1 MNITHDTEPQKF
13 EDTIVLS
20 VMTKFYERSKVGIK
34 KYNTTL
40 DRDDLSPIEWL
51 NHAQDEA
58 MDLCL
63 YLERLKRKIQGKL
76 LADVIGEDGF
86 SDTDSLSAVDWL
98 IDKIE
103 TNRMFT
109 EAGEY
114 WNILKREAIR
124 MEREKI
130 ANAYNNGKNAP
141 F

>member
-1 MNITHDTEPQKF
+1 MKQEI

-76 LADVIGEDGF
+76 LTDLMNMDPYED
-86 SDTDSLSAVDWL
+86 
-98 IDKIE
+98 
-103 TNRMFT
+103 
-109 EAGEY
+109 
-114 WNILKREAIR
+114 
-124 MEREKI
+124 
-130 ANAYNNGKNAP
+130 
-141 F
+141 

>member
-63 YLERLKRKIQGKL
+63 YLERLKKKIQGKL
-76 LADVIGEDGF
+76 L
-86 SDTDSLSAVDWL
+86 TDLMNMDSY
-98 IDKIE
+98 E
-103 TNRMFT
+103 TDET
-109 EAGEY
+109 
-114 WNILKREAIR
+114 K
-124 MEREKI
+124 
-130 ANAYNNGKNAP
+130 
-141 F
+141 

>member
-1 MNITHDTEPQKF
+1 MNITHDNEPQKF

-63 YLERLKRKIQGKL
+63 YLERLKKKIQGKL
-76 LADVIGEDGF
+76 L
-86 SDTDSLSAVDWL
+86 TDL
-98 IDKIE
+98 INMDSYE
-103 TNRMFT
+103 TDET
-109 EAGEY
+109 
-114 WNILKREAIR
+114 K
-124 MEREKI
+124 
-130 ANAYNNGKNAP
+130 
-141 F
+141 

>member
-20 VMTKFYERSKVGIK
+20 VMTKFYERSKLGIK

-63 YLERLKRKIQGKL
+63 YLERLKKKIQGKL
-76 LADVIGEDGF
+76 LTDLMNMDSYED
-86 SDTDSLSAVDWL
+86 
-98 IDKIE
+98 
-103 TNRMFT
+103 
-109 EAGEY
+109 
-114 WNILKREAIR
+114 
-124 MEREKI
+124 
-130 ANAYNNGKNAP
+130 
-141 F
+141 

>member
-1 MNITHDTEPQKF
+1 MNITHDNEPQSF

-76 LADVIGEDGF
+76 LTDLMNMDSYED
-86 SDTDSLSAVDWL
+86 
-98 IDKIE
+98 
-103 TNRMFT
+103 
-109 EAGEY
+109 
-114 WNILKREAIR
+114 
-124 MEREKI
+124 
-130 ANAYNNGKNAP
+130 
-141 F
+141 

>member
-1 MNITHDTEPQKF
+1 MNITHDTEPQNF
-13 EDTIVLS
+13 DDTIVLS

-76 LADVIGEDGF
+76 LTDLMNMDPYED
-86 SDTDSLSAVDWL
+86 
-98 IDKIE
+98 
-103 TNRMFT
+103 
-109 EAGEY
+109 
-114 WNILKREAIR
+114 
-124 MEREKI
+124 
-130 ANAYNNGKNAP
+130 
-141 F
+141 

>member
-20 VMTKFYERSKVGIK
+20 VMTKFYERSKLGIK

-76 LADVIGEDGF
+76 LTDLMNMDSYED
-86 SDTDSLSAVDWL
+86 
-98 IDKIE
+98 
-103 TNRMFT
+103 
-109 EAGEY
+109 
-114 WNILKREAIR
+114 
-124 MEREKI
+124 
-130 ANAYNNGKNAP
+130 
-141 F
+141 

>member
-63 YLERLKRKIQGKL
+63 YLERLKRKIKGKL
-76 LADVIGEDGF
+76 LTDLMNMDSYED
-86 SDTDSLSAVDWL
+86 
-98 IDKIE
+98 
-103 TNRMFT
+103 
-109 EAGEY
+109 
-114 WNILKREAIR
+114 
-124 MEREKI
+124 
-130 ANAYNNGKNAP
+130 
-141 F
+141 

>member
-76 LADVIGEDGF
+76 L
-86 SDTDSLSAVDWL
+86 TDLMNMDSY
-98 IDKIE
+98 E
-103 TNRMFT
+103 TDET
-109 EAGEY
+109 
-114 WNILKREAIR
+114 K
-124 MEREKI
+124 
-130 ANAYNNGKNAP
+130 
-141 F
+141 

>member
-76 LADVIGEDGF
+76 LTDLMNMDSYED
-86 SDTDSLSAVDWL
+86 
-98 IDKIE
+98 
-103 TNRMFT
+103 
-109 EAGEY
+109 
-114 WNILKREAIR
+114 
-124 MEREKI
+124 
-130 ANAYNNGKNAP
+130 
-141 F
+141 

>member
-1 MNITHDTEPQKF
+1 MNITHENEPQNF

-20 VMTKFYERSKVGIK
+20 VMTKFYERSKVGIE

-76 LADVIGEDGF
+76 LTDLMNMDPYED
-86 SDTDSLSAVDWL
+86 
-98 IDKIE
+98 
-103 TNRMFT
+103 
-109 EAGEY
+109 
-114 WNILKREAIR
+114 
-124 MEREKI
+124 
-130 ANAYNNGKNAP
+130 
-141 F
+141 

>member
-1 MNITHDTEPQKF
+1 MNITHDNETQNF

-63 YLERLKRKIQGKL
+63 YLERLKKKIQGKL
-76 LADVIGEDGF
+76 L
-86 SDTDSLSAVDWL
+86 TDLMNMDSY
-98 IDKIE
+98 E
-103 TNRMFT
+103 TDET
-109 EAGEY
+109 
-114 WNILKREAIR
+114 K
-124 MEREKI
+124 
-130 ANAYNNGKNAP
+130 
-141 F
+141 

>member
-1 MNITHDTEPQKF
+1 MNITHDTEPQSF

-76 LADVIGEDGF
+76 LTDLMNIDPYED
-86 SDTDSLSAVDWL
+86 
-98 IDKIE
+98 
-103 TNRMFT
+103 
-109 EAGEY
+109 
-114 WNILKREAIR
+114 
-124 MEREKI
+124 
-130 ANAYNNGKNAP
+130 
-141 F
+141 